1 MTQIQILINIQFNN
15 DVIFKYLWIY
25 VLYNNYANS
34 SEPSFYEGAH
44 QRGCP
49 KQMGRWT
56 SLHQVEGSVLL
67 LIRLR
72 ANTSQKNHHFFLQ
85 FFRSNSSSFMQFKAP
100 GYGRGPPPSSWV
112 EPIHPPVLL
121 LPQGCWQAITVWWI
135 NHLPGWSLGHYR
147 TRKCLSNLSC
157 AR

>member
-67 LIRLR
+67 PIRLR
-72 ANTSQKNHHFFLQ
+72 ANTSQKNHHFFCN
-85 FFRSNSSSFMQFKAP
+85 FFDQIPHHSCNLRHQDMAEDLRLRPEWNQYTPQYSFFLRDAD
-100 GYGRGPPPSSWV
+100 RPSPCD
-112 EPIHPPVLL
+112 E
-121 LPQGCWQAITVWWI
+121 
-135 NHLPGWSLGHYR
+135 
-147 TRKCLSNLSC
+147 
-157 AR
+157 

>member
-67 LIRLR
+67 PIRLR

-100 GYGRGPPPSSWV
+100 GYGRGPPPSSRV
-112 EPIHPPVLL
+112 EPIHPPVLP

-135 NHLPGWSLGHYR
+135 NHLPGWWSSR
-147 TRKCLSNLSC
+147 SCSNT
-157 AR
+157 